1 MNNTLLVSALAGGL
15 FFGPMATGHRQEV
28 IGAEDVLR
36 RGRRSMH
43 ALVAH

>member
-1 MNNTLLVSALAGGL
+1 MNKTLLVSALAGGL
-15 FFGPMATGHRQEV
+15 FFVTMATGPRQEV
-28 IGAEDVLR
+28 IGAEDALR